1 MYVNIY
7 ANVTDYAAE
16 PSAPAQS
23 QKEECSVCGEGH
35 VTAACPLLGLAQKVD
50 DKSVPSRARLSLPPT
65 LALAEN
71 AECGPRVTAR
81 EDIPVGT
88 QFGPVEAPR
97 YRAFKGRPRFKLKV
111 FPTKGRATC
120 LDTSDE
126 YQCNWMCFVEPASE
140 PSVQNLIAYQLGQDI
155 YFSVQKP
162 IKSGDA
168 LYVGYAPPYGRKMA
182 GPTEELPSQYTAS
195 VPAQPGGPPAKRKR
209 GRPPRSAS
217 MARPT
222 KVTIIPQVD
231 PGQAVL
237 TGDSPADGTVSLE
250 AASSVVSSHDRQQWT
265 CSQCGR
271 LYRDSV
277 QFARHLQDHYRPA
290 YLRELMGRQREGGRP
305 HAIRGRGRPRSQ
317 PLALQTGQVVVM
329 TSSGD
334 TSNAVPLEAIT
345 EEASGALLI
354 QGDAVGQMTNQNG
367 AVIDDKEAQEK
378 DTLEEGNRTQL
389 LIQLQDGSI
398 HEILAYDGNLNLPA
412 TAAIVEGQQPGEGIQ
427 LVEDSSCAA
436 APATTMTLTTLDQLS
451 LRQFPQEAVVAVPNG
466 EPAIQRQRQQ
476 QPAIVVR
483 RGRKPKASGATTRES
498 GAMAARRFEEVERQ
512 SAGKYN
518 LRTTRKALVVDEGND
533 EDSDYEGD
541 DYSDYESG
549 YDGKYASGFESDSQL
564 PSGQVSGNELI
575 GPRIATTAEGEP
587 TAPNSQALASD
598 VPKELHVAVEMLT
611 SLPCQ
616 SNDQPMDISDGSSG
630 PVQSSEDTQQKQQ
643 ARAKGLFQFCFFSFD
658 LIHQKQ
664 FIPVSLRH
672 FGGPLNQELS
682 AAVAES
688 LGTASEAMAT
698 EPVDAYATESTEVQ
712 EEGGQV
718 VEKFYRSVEQVR
730 LDRPKRPGRFS
741 CDLCGKGFNQTL
753 YLFRHIRKHTGEFT
767 CHRCNRVFARK
778 ENLQNH
784 ACSGR
789 SMDRSELPCTVCGKT
804 FGTDRLLRRHM
815 AKHTGQHMC
824 PDCGKS
830 YTTREILSNHACPQ
844 RPKVERFS
852 CGVCGKAFTRH
863 GYLLKH
869 LPVHTGQH
877 ACPVCGKWLRS
888 LDSLANHM
896 RLCTQVQEIQLHG
909 QAACSHCQK
918 VFTNAAEFRRHQ
930 YEHTHVHQCEVCGG
944 RFRNPT
950 LLAAHVCQGKPVEC
964 EACGE
969 VFQSVAARD
978 QHQAATHGEPQFK
991 CETCG
996 KGFFKQETLSEHP
1009 CVNILDATS
1018 TESGSRKRDTN
1029 LTPLVCEICGSTFS
1043 STSSLN
1049 VHKTLHGEK
1058 RFQCDVCGKRFH
1070 RKDLLLEHHAV
1081 HGDPTYPCPT
1091 CQKLF
1096 KTKKSLDVHMMIHS
1110 GVKRFKCGV
1119 CGKEFFQK
1127 GNLQKHEDTHL
1138 SERRHR
1144 CTVCQKVFTTRESLA
1159 RHMLEHSRGKIFTC
1173 GVCGRAFVKE
1183 HQLRSHHR
1191 MFHSNQVY
1199 TCCYCGLSLKL
1210 RHSLKRH
1217 LRKKHPEEE
1226 AQWSNPDALSAM
1238 LVSKALGNTG
1248 LESDMGLDADATVE
1262 SLQHAAETATNP
1274 TVTNFEVAFEGTN
1287 ITAAMS
1293 GVGTNIVQ
1301 DTTESLVANVMGE
1314 HGSSEVLLAVEGLS
1328 SEELRE
1334 AIASG
1339 RAQIKQGPTPDTIEI
1354 SMPFDVTDEAGRQV
1368 TYMANL
1374 VDPTDQVV
1382 VKDETSVIM
1391 ENVLEEESV
1400 LNQAASSQYVV
1411 STGVS
1416 ELTETVVATGTVAED
1431 HAAIQS
1437 LQDDSS
1443 SQMQNMVV
1451 QEAADTSSE
1460 PCYVTLPT
1468 YETEAAA
1475 PDDQQTALEA
1485 ADGGVAVA
1493 TAGVTA
1499 PSDLPADLS
1508 YEEPQFVVTEQE
1520 VADGDHVVYET
1531 GQLQEQAAIPQGTI
1545 VLDDGTILQQE
1556 EQQGGSTD
1564 LLLYVLTTSDTQD
1577 D

>member
-16 PSAPAQS
+16 PSAPSES
-23 QKEECSVCGEGH
+23 QNEECNVCGEGH
-35 VTAACPLLGLAQKVD
+35 ATAACPLLGLAQKVD

-71 AECGPRVTAR
+71 QEHGPRVTAR
-81 EDIPVGT
+81 EDIAVGT

-97 YRAFKGRPRFKLKV
+97 YRAFKGKPRFKLKV

-140 PSVQNLIAYQLGQDI
+140 PSLQNLIAYQLGQDI

-162 IKSGDA
+162 VKSGDT

-182 GPTEELPSQYTAS
+182 GPAEESQVATTPA
-195 VPAQPGGPPAKRKR
+195 VPAQPDGPPAKRKR
-209 GRPPRSAS
+209 GRPPRNAS
-217 MARPT
+217 LARPT
-222 KVTIIPQVD
+222 KVTIVPQAD

-277 QFARHLQDHYRPA
+277 VFARHLQDHYRPA
-290 YLRELMGRQREGGRP
+290 YLRELMSRHHDGGRSNST
-305 HAIRGRGRPRSQ
+305 RSRGRPRSQ
-317 PLALQTGQVVVM
+317 PLALQSGHVMVM

-334 TSNAVPLEAIT
+334 SPDAVPMEAT
-345 EEASGALLI
+345 AEGATGALLI
-354 QGDAVGQMTNQNG
+354 QDDTMSKMANQNG
-367 AVIDDKEAQEK
+367 AKTDDKESQE
-378 DTLEEGNRTQL
+378 TGPLEDGMHHQL

-398 HEILAYDGNLNLPA
+398 HEILSFDGNVNPPT
-412 TAAIVEGQQPGEGIQ
+412 TAAIIEGQQTGEGVQ
-427 LVEDSSCAA
+427 VVEDSSCAA
-436 APATTMTLTTLDQLS
+436 APTSAMTVTTLDQLS
-451 LRQFPQEAVVAVPNG
+451 MQQFPQEAVVAVASG
-466 EPAIQRQRQQ
+466 QAAIQLQRQQ
-476 QPAIVVR
+476 QPSIVAR
-483 RGRKPKASGATTRES
+483 RGRKPKTSGATTRES
-498 GAMAARRFEEVERQ
+498 GTVPARRFEEVERQ

-518 LRTTRKALVVDEGND
+518 LRTTRRALVVEDEAND

-541 DYSDYESG
+541 GYSDCESG
-549 YDGKYASGFESDSQL
+549 YDGKYASSFESDSHL
-564 PSGQVSGNELI
+564 ARGQAAGSELT
-575 GPRIATTAEGEP
+575 GPRIATTAEGQP
-587 TAPNSQALASD
+587 AAPNSDALASG

-616 SNDQPMDISDGSSG
+616 SSDQPMDVGEGSSG
-630 PVQSSEDTQQKQQ
+630 TVQSSEATLEKQPQ
-643 ARAKGLFQFCFFSFD
+643 D
-658 LIHQKQ
+658 
-664 FIPVSLRH
+664 
-672 FGGPLNQELS
+672 LS

-688 LGTASEAMAT
+688 LGAVCEEMVIEST
-698 EPVDAYATESTEVQ
+698 DACVTESSEVQ

-718 VEKFYRSVEQVR
+718 VEKFYRNVEQVR

-778 ENLQNH
+778 ENLLNH

-789 SMDRSELPCTVCGKT
+789 STERSQLPCTVCGKT

-824 PDCGKS
+824 SDCGKS
-830 YTTREILSNHACPQ
+830 YTTREILANHSCPQ
-844 RPKVERFS
+844 QPKVEIYS
-852 CGVCGKAFTRH
+852 CGVCNKAFTRH
-863 GYLLKH
+863 AYLLKH

-877 ACPVCGKWLRS
+877 TCPVCGKWLRS
-888 LDSLANHM
+888 PESLANHM

-930 YEHTHVHQCEVCGG
+930 YEHTHVHQCEVCGS

-950 LLAAHVCQGKPVEC
+950 LLVAHVCQGKPADC

-969 VFQSVAARD
+969 VFDSVAARD
-978 QHQAATHGEPQFK
+978 QHQAIVHGEPQFK

-996 KGFFKQETLSEHP
+996 KAFFKQETLSKHP
-1009 CVNILDATS
+1009 CVNVLDATG
-1018 TESGSRKRDTN
+1018 TESGSRKRDAN

-1058 RFQCDVCGKRFH
+1058 RFQCDFCGKRFH

-1081 HGDPTYPCPT
+1081 HGDPTFPCPT

-1138 SERRHR
+1138 NERRHR
-1144 CTVCQKVFTTRESLA
+1144 CTVCQKVFATRESLA
-1159 RHMLEHSRGKIFTC
+1159 RHVLEHSQGKNCTC
-1173 GVCGRAFVKE
+1173 EICGKGFVKE
-1183 HQLRSHHR
+1183 HQLRSHNR
-1191 MFHSNQVY
+1191 IFHSDQKY

-1226 AQWSNPDALSAM
+1226 SQWSNPEALSAM
-1238 LVSKALGNTG
+1238 LAPKAPGDTG
-1248 LESDMGLDADATVE
+1248 LESDMGLDTDATVE

-1274 TVTNFEVAFEGTN
+1274 TFEVAFEGTN

-1293 GVGTNIVQ
+1293 GVGNSTVQ
-1301 DTTESLVANVMGE
+1301 DATEPLVANVMGQ

-1354 SMPFDVTDEAGRQV
+1354 SVPFDVADETGTQM

-1374 VDPTDQVV
+1374 VDSADQVV
-1382 VKDETSVIM
+1382 VNDETSVVTDS
-1391 ENVLEEESV
+1391 VLKEETV
-1400 LNQAASSQYVV
+1400 LNQAASGQYVV
-1411 STGVS
+1411 STSVPG
-1416 ELTETVVATGTVAED
+1416 LGETATAGTMVEE

-1443 SQMQNMVV
+1443 SQMQNTVI
-1451 QEAADTSSE
+1451 QEAIDASSE
-1460 PCYVTLPT
+1460 PHYVTLPT
-1468 YETEAAA
+1468 YETE
-1475 PDDQQTALEA
+1475 DHQTVALKA
-1485 ADGGVAVA
+1485 ADSRVAVT

-1499 PSDLPADLS
+1499 ASDIPTVLP

-1520 VADGDHVVYET
+1520 VADGAHVVYNT

-1556 EQQGGSTD
+1556 EQQGASND
-1564 LLLYVLTTSDTQD
+1564 LLLYVLTTSETQD
-1577 D
+1577 G

>member
-7 ANVTDYAAE
+7 ANVTEYAAE

-23 QKEECSVCGEGH
+23 QNEECNVCGEGH

-71 AECGPRVTAR
+71 EECGPRVTAR
-81 EDIPVGT
+81 EDIAVGT

-140 PSVQNLIAYQLGQDI
+140 PSTQNLIAYQLGQDI

-162 IKSGDA
+162 IKSGDT

-182 GPTEELPSQYTAS
+182 GPTEEPQAATTAT

-209 GRPPRSAS
+209 GRPPRSVS
-217 MARPT
+217 LTRPT

-237 TGDSPADGTVSLE
+237 SGDSPADGTVSLE

-277 QFARHLQDHYRPA
+277 LFARHLQDHYRPA
-290 YLRELMGRQREGGRP
+290 YLRELMGRHREGGRP
-305 HAIRGRGRPRSQ
+305 NATRGRGRPRSQ
-317 PLALQTGQVVVM
+317 PLALQSGQVMVM
-329 TSSGD
+329 ASSGNSSD
-334 TSNAVPLEAIT
+334 AVPMEATT
-345 EEASGALLI
+345 EDANGALLI
-354 QGDAVGQMTNQNG
+354 QDDAVSQMTNQNG
-367 AVIDDKEAQEK
+367 AVTDNQESQEK
-378 DTLEEGNRTQL
+378 DALSDGPHRQL

-398 HEILAYDGNLNLPA
+398 HEILSFDGNLNLPA
-412 TAAIVEGQQPGEGIQ
+412 TAAIVEGQQTGEGIQ

-436 APATTMTLTTLDQLS
+436 APTTAMTVTTLDQLS
-451 LRQFPQEAVVAVPNG
+451 LQQFPQEAVVAVASG
-466 EPAIQRQRQQ
+466 QAAVQQRQQ
-476 QPAIVVR
+476 QPAVLVR
-483 RGRKPKASGATTRES
+483 RGRKPKASGATARE
-498 GAMAARRFEEVERQ
+498 ADVTPTRRFEEVERQ

-518 LRTTRKALVVDEGND
+518 LRTTRKALVVNDEVND

-564 PSGQVSGNELI
+564 PGDQTVTNDST
-575 GPRIATTAEGEP
+575 GPRIATTAEGQP
-587 TAPNSQALASD
+587 TDPNSHALASG

-616 SNDQPMDISDGSSG
+616 SSDQPMDISDGSGG
-630 PVQSSEDTQQKQQ
+630 PVQSSEATLEKQPQ
-643 ARAKGLFQFCFFSFD
+643 D
-658 LIHQKQ
+658 
-664 FIPVSLRH
+664 
-672 FGGPLNQELS
+672 LS
-682 AAVAES
+682 AVVAES
-688 LGTASEAMAT
+688 LGTASEAMVA
-698 EPVDAYATESTEVQ
+698 EPADAYATESTEVQ
-712 EEGGQV
+712 EEGGEV
-718 VEKFYRSVEQVR
+718 VEKFYRNVEQVR

-789 SMDRSELPCTVCGKT
+789 SMERSELPCTVCGKI

-830 YTTREILSNHACPQ
+830 YTTREILANHACPQ

-877 ACPVCGKWLRS
+877 TCPVCGKWLRS

-950 LLAAHVCQGKPVEC
+950 LLAAHVCQGKPVDC

-969 VFQSVAARD
+969 VFDSVAARD
-978 QHQAATHGEPQFK
+978 QHQAVAHGEPQFK
-991 CETCG
+991 CEACG
-996 KGFFKQETLSEHP
+996 KAFFKQETLSKHP
-1009 CVNILDATS
+1009 CVNILDT
-1018 TESGSRKRDTN
+1018 TGTDSGSRKRDAN

-1058 RFQCDVCGKRFH
+1058 RFQCDSCGKRFH

-1081 HGDPTYPCPT
+1081 HGDPTFPCPT

-1159 RHMLEHSRGKIFTC
+1159 RHVLEHSQGKSCTC
-1173 GVCGRAFVKE
+1173 DVCGRGFVKE
-1183 HQLRSHHR
+1183 HQLRSHQR
-1191 MFHSNQVY
+1191 MFHSAQKY
-1199 TCCYCGLSLKL
+1199 LCCYCGLSLKL

-1226 AQWSNPDALSAM
+1226 SQWSNPDALSAM
-1238 LVSKALGNTG
+1238 LAPKASGNTG
-1248 LESDMGLDADATVE
+1248 LESDMGLDTDATVE

-1274 TVTNFEVAFEGTN
+1274 TVTSFEVAFEGTN

-1301 DTTESLVANVMGE
+1301 DSTESLVANVMGQ

-1354 SMPFDVTDEAGRQV
+1354 SMPFDVADETGRQV

-1374 VDPTDQVV
+1374 VDPADQVV
-1382 VKDETSVIM
+1382 VNDETSVIT

-1400 LNQAASSQYVV
+1400 LNQAASGQYIV
-1411 STGVS
+1411 SAGVS
-1416 ELTETVVATGTVAED
+1416 ELSETVVAAGTMVEE
-1431 HAAIQS
+1431 HTAIQS

-1443 SQMQNMVV
+1443 TQMQNMVV
-1451 QEAADTSSE
+1451 QEAVDTSSE
-1460 PCYVTLPT
+1460 PQYVTLPT
-1468 YETEAAA
+1468 YEAEATAE
-1475 PDDQQTALEA
+1475 DQQTVALEA
-1485 ADGGVAVA
+1485 ADSGGAAV
-1493 TAGVTA
+1493 VTA
-1499 PSDLPADLS
+1499 ASDLPAALS

-1520 VADGDHVVYET
+1520 VADGTRIVYNT
-1531 GQLQEQAAIPQGTI
+1531 GQLQEQAGIPQGTI

-1556 EQQGGSTD
+1556 EQQGASAD
-1564 LLLYVLTTSDTQD
+1564 LLLYVLTTSETQD
-1577 D
+1577 G